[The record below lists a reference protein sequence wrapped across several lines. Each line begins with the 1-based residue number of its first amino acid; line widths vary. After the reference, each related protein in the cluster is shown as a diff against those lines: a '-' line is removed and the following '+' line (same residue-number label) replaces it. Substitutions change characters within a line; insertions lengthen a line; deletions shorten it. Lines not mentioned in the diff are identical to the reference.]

1 MKITFLGATRTVTGS
16 CYLLEVGGHKFLVD
30 CGMFQGS
37 KLIKALNEKDFLFH
51 PGEIEAVVLTHA
63 HVDHSGLLPKLVEEG
78 FRGPI
83 YCTKSTEELCSI
95 LLPDSAHIQ
104 EGEAEY
110 ANRKGMRAGK
120 KLSSRCLRLMML
132 PAPCI
137 CSSCAASAKRLMLF
151 PVLPSPS
158 ALLDTSWALLS

>member
-63 HVDHSGLLPKLVEEG
+63 HVDHSGLLPKLVKEG

-83 YCTKSTEELCSI
+83 
-95 LLPDSAHIQ
+95 
-104 EGEAEY
+104 
-110 ANRKGMRAGK
+110 
-120 KLSSRCLRLMML
+120 
-132 PAPCI
+132 
-137 CSSCAASAKRLMLF
+137 
-151 PVLPSPS
+151 
-158 ALLDTSWALLS
+158 